1 MVGWEREK
9 EAFPLSGPW
18 AWPTLPRTGTIHGK
32 ASGHAEQRRLDRR
45 DWALTTGARPGDK
58 GMAAIGFC
66 DGCDL
71 SSGMPQTGEWCRVC
85 RIVMAGPQ
93 ATLERRGSSLG
104 GGDTRPGQGFVS
116 AKKGSQKGPADH
128 GPDLCR
134 QVSPSTAL
142 LRCRCCAARGQTGQ
156 AQAVSTESMFSETAA
171 QESPLPQLKWRNARV
186 NCRAGL

>member
-71 SSGMPQTGEWCRVC
+71 SSGCPRLV
-85 RIVMAGPQ
+85 
-93 ATLERRGSSLG
+93 RGVRG
-104 GGDTRPGQGFVS
+104 VS
-116 AKKGSQKGPADH
+116 HCH
-128 GPDLCR
+128 GR
-134 QVSPSTAL
+134 SPSHT
-142 LRCRCCAARGQTGQ
+142 RKTWQQSRGRGYE
-156 AQAVSTESMFSETAA
+156 A
-171 QESPLPQLKWRNARV
+171 W
-186 NCRAGL
+186 AGVCVRKEGVAEGAG

>member
-1 MVGWEREK
+1 
-9 EAFPLSGPW
+9 
-18 AWPTLPRTGTIHGK
+18 
-32 ASGHAEQRRLDRR
+32 
-45 DWALTTGARPGDK
+45 
-58 GMAAIGFC
+58 MAAIGFC

-71 SSGMPQTGEWCRVC
+71 SSGCPRLVSGLRVC

-142 LRCRCCAARGQTGQ
+142 LRCCAAALHEAGAGQ

-171 QESPLPQLKWRNARV
+171 QESPLPQLKWRNARD
-186 NCRAGL
+186 NCQGRPLRF